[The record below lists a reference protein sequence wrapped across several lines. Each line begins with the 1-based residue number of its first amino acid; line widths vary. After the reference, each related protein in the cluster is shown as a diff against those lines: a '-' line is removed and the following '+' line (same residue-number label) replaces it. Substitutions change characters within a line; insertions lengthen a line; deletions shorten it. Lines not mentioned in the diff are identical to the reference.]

1 MGTSKER
8 TATDILDDLT
18 NVVWDAEAVPS
29 SEQAHSILADDEVDR
44 EKIREWSLEKLAG
57 VRARQELKAA
67 RTQRIGLTK
76 HFEKLK
82 KSLVSRGSATRDSI
96 IEKLTELGQVN
107 PEAAQVFCRKL
118 EEVSEE
124 DWQDLEAELM
134 TLDSDAFKD

>member
-124 DWQDLEAELM
+124 DWQDLEGN
-134 TLDSDAFKD
+134 